1 MSYVKGPVKSN
12 QGISLVILLRP
23 FIQSDFARLIQWIDS
38 HEALVQWSGP
48 TQFTFPLTDE
58 QLIRYQAESTG
69 VLPSRL
75 VYAATD
81 VRGDV
86 VGHIELGAIDY
97 VNRTAT
103 LCRVLIAPEA
113 RGKRCCVG
121 LVRQILRVGFEE
133 LKLRRI
139 DLKVFA
145 FNHPAIRCYERA
157 GFVREGVL
165 RKSRM
170 IGEKYWDTVLMGI
183 LREEWR
189 PLT

>member
-1 MSYVKGPVKSN
+1 
-12 QGISLVILLRP
+12 VIFLRP
-23 FIQSDFARLIQWIDS
+23 FNQSDFPRLIQWIDS
-38 HEALVQWSGP
+38 HETLVQWSGP
-48 TQFTFPLTDE
+48 TQFAFPLTNE

-69 VLPSRL
+69 VLPFRR
-75 VYAATD
+75 VFAATD
-81 VRGDV
+81 DRSDV

-97 VNRTAT
+97 LNRTAT

-113 RGKRCCVG
+113 RGRGYCVG

-133 LKLRRI
+133 MKLRRI
-139 DLKVFA
+139 DLKVFG

-165 RKSRM
+165 RKSQM
-170 IGEKYWDTVLMGI
+170 IEEKYWDTVLMGI

-189 PLT
+189 PLG